1 MVIFGFFMSKFYLIR
16 DLINESISN
25 LSIGDK
31 NDNIS
36 DFAVEK
42 YMRILEFADMDKRHY
57 IIQRYN
63 IVMPNDIRKK
73 LLLVLK
79 EYFDLEKIEKT
90 QYHNG
95 YIAIPC
101 GCRSGTG
108 LRASDFSRW
117 LVDTLVVN
125 SCIFGVENT
134 INKLCDFISTNSMN
148 TETFYC
154 VNLKTYYKYNNSFSF
169 DGVKVSLCER
179 RITYDKIHDNYNHED
194 SSLFPCGMCSE
205 NMEVQDMIFQVTEK
219 HYPAFSSN
227 STCDIC
233 RKNKF
238 DIDEFLSCF
247 SFIHNIKI
255 SAKFIFTIISE
266 NEFFNVLSYGEFD
279 YDWHAIRSDCLYIEK
294 IDFQKSIDF
303 YKKILS
309 LNSPGREKI
318 FESMNLYNNFSRN
331 RFDAEHK
338 NTIINSCRIFELLLS
353 DIDNIEKNGNL
364 LIDESEKNAIYDT
377 KKERWESIQI
387 VIDKIYTHN
396 DIVDTINN
404 TPGNISSCSISD
416 IDEQAIEK
424 LFIRRNKIM
433 HGINI
438 SIRDF
443 SDVRKTV
450 SSVIRTLIDDIVN
463 ANLIMSWNGLSDKE
477 IERMKKK
484 EFKWLLMSDPNYKNK
499 SKKEMEQIVEKYF
512 QRI

>member
-16 DLINESISN
+16 NLINESISN

-42 YMRILEFADMDKRHY
+42 YMRILECEDIGKRHD
-57 IIQRYN
+57 ITQRYN
-63 IVMPNDIRKK
+63 IVIPNDIRKK

-79 EYFDLEKIEKT
+79 EYFDLEKIEEA
-90 QYHNG
+90 QNHYG

-101 GCRSGTG
+101 RYRSGTG
-108 LRASDFSRW
+108 LMASDFSRW

-154 VNLKTYYKYNNSFSF
+154 VNLKTYRKYNNPFSI
-169 DGVKVSLCER
+169 DGVKVSLYER
-179 RITYDKIHDNYNHED
+179 KIAYDKIHDNYNHEN
-194 SSLFPCGMCSE
+194 SSLFPYGMCSE
-205 NMEVQDMIFQVTEK
+205 NMEVRDMIFQVTEK

-227 STCDIC
+227 SCDIC

-238 DIDEFLSCF
+238 DMDEFLSCF

-255 SAKFIFTIISE
+255 NAKFVFTIISE
-266 NEFFNVLSYGEFD
+266 NEFFNVLSYDEFD
-279 YDWHAIRSDCLYIEK
+279 YDWHAIRSDCPYIEK

-318 FESMNLYNNFSRN
+318 FESMNLYNNFNRN

-338 NTIINSCRIFELLLS
+338 DAIINSCRIFELLLS
-353 DIDNIEKNGNL
+353 DVDNIEKNGNL
-364 LIDESEKNAIYDT
+364 LIDESEKNVIYDT
-377 KKERWESIQI
+377 KKARWESIQI

-396 DIVDTINN
+396 DIVDTMNN
-404 TPGNISSCSISD
+404 APGNIFSHSISN
-416 IDEQAIEK
+416 IDRHAIEK
-424 LFIRRNKIM
+424 LFIRRNKII
-433 HGINI
+433 HGITI
-438 SIRDF
+438 SIKDF
-443 SDVRKTV
+443 SRVGETV

-463 ANLIMSWNGLSDKE
+463 ANLIISWNGLSDKE
-477 IERMKKK
+477 IKRMKKK
-484 EFKWLLMSDPNYKNK
+484 ESKWLL
-499 SKKEMEQIVEKYF
+499 
-512 QRI
+512 